1 VVHLAGTPP
10 ATSAAGRRR
19 RRAPADGQNA
29 LVSAIRRALP
39 ADSDVVLTLMR
50 EFNAIDGH
58 DHDDLR
64 VARALAPL
72 LTGDE
77 VGQVWLVND
86 PGGAPDP
93 AGYAVLCWGYS
104 LESGGRE
111 AVLDEIYVR
120 DRGKGLGSA
129 VMPELMDAC
138 RAAGVLRVF
147 LETEA
152 PNDAARRFYARHGF
166 ETEDSIW
173 LTSSLA

>member
-1 VVHLAGTPP
+1 MT
-10 ATSAAGRRR
+10 
-19 RRAPADGQNA
+19 
-29 LVSAIRRALP
+29 AIRRARP
-39 ADSDVVLTLMR
+39 TDSETVLTLVR

-58 DHDDLR
+58 DHDDAR
-64 VARALAPL
+64 VGRALAPL
-72 LTGDE
+72 LADDE
-77 VGQVWLVND
+77 YGQVWFIN
-86 PGGAPDP
+86 GPDDEP

-120 DRGKGLGSA
+120 DRGLGLGSA
-129 VMPELMDAC
+129 ALPALLAAC

-166 ETEDSIW
+166 QLEQSIW
-173 LTSSLA
+173 MTQEL